1 MRSKR
6 RIALIGGGICLIII
20 AIVSVI
26 LIGRYIRSNYY
37 GPTPK
42 DYTIIDGFSL
52 KQDNTIIS
60 ENITVYKAPNST
72 YAVLPFVKT
81 ISALGAEVTWQN
93 ETTAEILCNGKLYTL
108 DLDNASLIAQD
119 DQGDLNL
126 FAINGGGKR
135 TAVVQEKEIML
146 DSPTINSAWIKMCTK
161 RLDLQF
167 DYENKIIVLT
177 DVAYTG

>member
-26 LIGRYIRSNYY
+26 LIGSYIQSTYR
-37 GPTPK
+37 GAPK
-42 DYTIIDGFSL
+42 DYIIIDGFSL
-52 KQDNTIIS
+52 EINDVIAS
-60 ENITVYKAPNST
+60 DNITVYKAPNST
-72 YAVLPFVKT
+72 YAELPFVKT
-81 ISALGAEVTWQN
+81 ISALGADVTWKT
-93 ETTAEILCNGKLYTL
+93 ETTADILCNGKLYTL

-119 DQGDLNL
+119 DRGDLNL

-135 TAVVQEKEIML
+135 TAVVQEKEIVL

-167 DYENKIIVLT
+167 DYENKSIALT